1 MHKGKKVKKE
11 VTETILAISE
21 VAGYLWESGWA
32 ERNAGNLSVN
42 ISHYAGRQTINDKNY
57 QHFDLDTKYPDLA
70 GEVLIVSGTGTRM
83 RDLAVNPIGNLLII
97 KIDTSGYGYFVLA
110 PVIKNKSK
118 VMPTS
123 ELATH
128 LSVHEMFL
136 KTGSKN
142 KVVLHSH
149 VTELIALTHIPEFC
163 NTDRINDLIFGM
175 HPETRMFIPG
185 GVEFIPFLKPGTKEI
200 AGATVNALNKRDL
213 AIWEKH
219 GVFAAGPDIIE
230 AFDTLDILAKAVS
243 IYFMCR
249 NAGYDPKGIQMPDSE
264 N

>member
-1 MHKGKKVKKE
+1 MKYMYKGKKIKRE
-11 VTETILAISE
+11 VTETILSISE
-21 VAGYLWESGWA
+21 VAGYLWENGWA
-32 ERNAGNLSVN
+32 ERNAGNISVN
-42 ISHYAGRQTINDKNY
+42 ISHYAGKQTIRDKNY
-57 QHFDLDTKYPDLA
+57 PHFDLDCKYPDMA
-70 GEVLIVSGTGTRM
+70 GELLIVSGTGTRM
-83 RDLAVNPIGNLLII
+83 RDLAVNPIENLLII
-97 KIDTSGYGYFVLA
+97 QIDKTGEGYSVLS
-110 PVIKNKSK
+110 PLRKNKSL

-123 ELATH
+123 ELSTH

-149 VTELIALTHIPEFC
+149 VTELIALTHITEFC
-163 NTDRINDLIFGM
+163 DTNGINDLIFGM
-175 HPETRMFIPG
+175 HPETMMFIPG

-200 AGATVNALNKRDL
+200 AEATVNALNKRDI

-230 AFDTLDILAKAVS
+230 AFDMLDILAKAVS

-249 NAGYDPKGIQMPDSE
+249 NAGYDPKGLS
-264 N
+264 